1 MIGRL
6 KKISKLPDLNSRQ
19 IKLTD
24 KPFAKIKELAPKVEK
39 MSFEEMRSRIQEMK
53 DELKPLVEKV
63 PREQK
68 NSLRKVERTKALPK
82 HELDIQAKL
91 QEFLPEVYAFMDEI
105 FFRKMGMRYHDV
117 QFRAGIILAQ
127 GQRLVELFTGEGKT
141 MTFQL
146 PLMLYSLAGRGAHLV
161 TVNDYLSRRDGEY
174 AGHIAAE
181 LGLSVGIVTSNA
193 NYKFVPDEL
202 LEMYK
207 GSEGKAEREKLQSL
221 NISRMDGINLIE
233 VNKRD
238 AYNADITYG
247 TNNEFGFDY
256 LRDNM
261 AWETETLSQR
271 ELYFCII
278 DEADSILIDE
288 ARTPLI
294 ISGIPS
300 DANTEKYIRFADA
313 VRDLEE
319 NKHYIVDHKT
329 RSVTMTEE
337 GINAVEERLGEDNL
351 WKDYSMA
358 YHIENALKAQ
368 TMFNKDEHYLVK
380 GGEVLIVDEF
390 TGRILKGRRYSEGL
404 HQAIEAKERVEIKQE
419 SKTYATITF
428 QNFFR
433 LYKVLCGGSG
443 TVMTEAEEFYKI
455 YGLETV
461 PVPTNKPVIRQDFPD
476 RIYKN
481 QQAKFKAVVKEVKEK
496 HEKGQP
502 VLIGT
507 TSVEKSEIVSQLL
520 DAERIPHEVLNAK
533 YHEQEAKIIERAG
546 RKGAVTVATN
556 MAGRGADIVIGG
568 GIRGDQAYQE
578 IKELGGL
585 HVIGTERHESR
596 RIDNQ
601 LRGRTG
607 RQGEPG
613 SSRFYVALD
622 DQLMKVLGGELMGR
636 LMSRVGLQ
644 DDMPIEMG
652 FISRQIESSQKRIEG
667 LNFDNRKKVVEY
679 DDVMNQHRE
688 IFYTKRRLFLI
699 NADEASGNFVIDG
712 KVVNVLRDDK
722 LKKEYESRIEEAKA
736 NLEKMIVK
744 IAKDEIELEVTTLI
758 VELRKANEENYRKVI
773 SKFLE
778 IVPEYVAAKL
788 YGTSVGKLK
797 DTIYEEIKRMK
808 LAELPKYFSSKSE
821 KVVELKRDEFPKE
834 FHYLVKA
841 ITLKSMDDIWV
852 DHLEMMKDIREG
864 IGLQAY
870 AQKDPLVE
878 YKNEAYNVFQI
889 FMENVNS
896 KVIKD
901 ILNIQKANVQS
912 IEVPQQPVQQL
923 TTNQPDI
930 EDVLTEDREFVTDE
944 VVATGSKIES
954 VVRKIER
961 DRQAQSLTM
970 SRSADGGSKKLN
982 VTAFKDVGRND
993 PCPCGSGKKFKKCHG
1008 ANL

>member
-6 KKISKLPDLNSRQ
+6 KKITDLNSRQ

-24 KPFAKIKELAPKVEK
+24 KPFQKIKELHDKVEK
-39 MSFEEMRSRIQEMK
+39 MSYQEIQARVKEMQA
-53 DELKPLVEKV
+53 ELKPLVDKV
-63 PREQK
+63 PREYK
-68 NSLRKVERTKALPK
+68 NSLRKIERTKDLPK
-82 HELDIQAKL
+82 HELVIKDKL

-117 QFRAGIILAQ
+117 QFRAGITLAQ

-146 PLMLYSLAGRGAHLV
+146 PLMLYALAGRGAHLV
-161 TVNDYLSRRDGEY
+161 TVNDYLSRRDAEY
-174 AGHIAAE
+174 AGHIAAG
-181 LGLSVGIVTSNA
+181 LGLSLGIVTSNA
-193 NYKFVPDEL
+193 SYKFVIDEEI
-202 LEMYK
+202 EMYK
-207 GSEGKAEREKLQSL
+207 GQEGKALRDAMTSL
-221 NISRMDGINLIE
+221 NISKMDGVNLIE
-233 VNKRD
+233 CSKRD

-261 AWETETLSQR
+261 AWEIGTLSQR

-294 ISGIPS
+294 ISGIPT
-300 DANTEKYIRFADA
+300 DANTQKYMQFAEA
-313 VRDLEE
+313 VRELEE
-319 NKHYIVDHKT
+319 NKDFILDHKT
-329 RSVTMTEE
+329 RSVTLTEE
-337 GINAVEERLGEDNL
+337 GIQAVEGRLGEGNL
-351 WKDYSMA
+351 WNDYSMA

-433 LYKVLCGGSG
+433 LYKILSGGSG
-443 TVMTEAEEFYKI
+443 TVMTEAEEFFKI

-461 PVPTNKPVIRQDFPD
+461 PIPTNKPVVREDHPD
-476 RIYKN
+476 RIYKS
-481 QQAKFKAVVKEVKEK
+481 QEAKFKAVVKEIKEMNA
-496 HEKGQP
+496 KGQP
-502 VLIGT
+502 VLVGT
-507 TSVEKSEIVSQLL
+507 TSVEKSEIISQLL

-533 YHEQEAKIIERAG
+533 YHEQEAKIIEKAG
-546 RKGAVTVATN
+546 RKGAITVATN

-568 GIRGDQAYQE
+568 GVRGDQAYQE
-578 IKELGGL
+578 IRDIGGL

-622 DQLMKVLGGELMGR
+622 DQLMRVLGGELMGN
-636 LMSRVGLQ
+636 LMSRVGLK
-644 DDMPIEMG
+644 DDMPIEMS

-688 IFYTKRRLFLI
+688 IFYTKRRAFLVYS
-699 NADEASGNFVIDG
+699 DEASGNFVIDG
-712 KVVNVLRDDK
+712 KVVNVLKNDK
-722 LKKEYESRIEEAKA
+722 LLPEYQAKIDEAKA
-736 NLEKMIVK
+736 ILEKIVSK
-744 IAKDEIELEVTTLI
+744 TIKDELSFEISSKV
-758 VELRKANEENYRKVI
+758 VELRKSNEVNLRLVI
-773 SKFLE
+773 DKFLS
-778 IVPEYVAAKL
+778 IVPEYLASKL
-788 YGTSVGKLK
+788 YSSQTSKVK
-797 DTIYEEIKRMK
+797 DVIYEEIKK
-808 LAELPKYFSSKSE
+808 LKLSDLPRYFEEKSE
-821 KVVELKRDEFPKE
+821 RIVELKRDEFPKE
-834 FHYLVKA
+834 FHYLIKA

-852 DHLEMMKDIREG
+852 DHLEMMKDIRDG

-878 YKNEAYNVFQI
+878 YKNEAYTVFEI
-889 FMENVNS
+889 FMEAING
-896 KVIKD
+896 KVVKE
-901 ILNIQKANVQS
+901 ILNIQKTNIQS
-912 IEVPQQPVQQL
+912 IEVPQQPLSQL
-923 TTNQPDI
+923 VTNQPDI
-930 EDVLTEDREFVTDE
+930 EDILTEDREFTTDE
-944 VVATGSKIES
+944 VVVKGSPSKIEN
-954 VVRKIER
+954 VLRKIENSRR
-961 DRQAQSLTM
+961 DQSLSM
-970 SRSADGGSKKLN
+970 SRTSDGGSRKLN
-982 VTAFKDVGRND
+982 VAAFKDVGRND
-993 PCPCGSGKKFKKCHG
+993 LCPCGSGKKFKKCHG
-1008 ANL
+1008 A